1 MVTAR
6 NTWTTKK
13 TRTEMSK
20 LDPKIDFK
28 AFFVDLDEI
37 PDKMD
42 IDIKLPE
49 KKAPEAPKTVKK
61 PKNTIALF

>member
-1 MVTAR
+1 
-6 NTWTTKK
+6 
-13 TRTEMSK
+13 MSK

-42 IDIKLPE
+42 IDIKLPP
-49 KKAPEAPKTVKK
+49 KKAPELTKTALK

>member
-1 MVTAR
+1 MGTDGVKLKLGDR
-6 NTWTTKK
+6 N
-13 TRTEMSK
+13 
-20 LDPKIDFK
+20 L
-28 AFFVDLDEI
+28 DLDEI

-49 KKAPEAPKTVKK
+49 KKATEATKTALR

>member
-1 MVTAR
+1 
-6 NTWTTKK
+6 
-13 TRTEMSK
+13 MSK
-20 LDPKIDFK
+20 IDPKINFK

-42 IDIKLPE
+42 IDIKLPV
-49 KKAPEAPKTVKK
+49 KKVPEATKPVLK

>member
-1 MVTAR
+1 
-6 NTWTTKK
+6 
-13 TRTEMSK
+13 MSK

-28 AFFVDLDEI
+28 AFLIDLDEI

-42 IDIKLPE
+42 IDIKLPV
-49 KKAPEAPKTVKK
+49 KKDPEAAKTVKK

>member
-1 MVTAR
+1 
-6 NTWTTKK
+6 
-13 TRTEMSK
+13 MSK

-42 IDIKLPE
+42 IDIKLPP
-49 KKAPEAPKTVKK
+49 KKPTGEMKTALK

>member
-1 MVTAR
+1 
-6 NTWTTKK
+6 
-13 TRTEMSK
+13 MSK
-20 LDPKIDFK
+20 LDPKIYFT

-42 IDIKLPE
+42 IDIKLPV
-49 KKAPEAPKTVKK
+49 KKAQEAAKPVPK

>member
-1 MVTAR
+1 
-6 NTWTTKK
+6 
-13 TRTEMSK
+13 MSK

-37 PDKMD
+37 PDQ
-42 IDIKLPE
+42 IDISINLP
-49 KKAPEAPKTVKK
+49 KKEAPEAPKTAKK

>member
-1 MVTAR
+1 
-6 NTWTTKK
+6 
-13 TRTEMSK
+13 MSK
-20 LDPKIDFK
+20 LDHKINFK

-42 IDIKLPE
+42 IDIKLPV
-49 KKAPEAPKTVKK
+49 KKAPEAVKTALK

>member
-1 MVTAR
+1 
-6 NTWTTKK
+6 
-13 TRTEMSK
+13 MSK

-42 IDIKLPE
+42 IDIKLPA
-49 KKAPEAPKTVKK
+49 KKASEATKPVPK

>member
-1 MVTAR
+1 
-6 NTWTTKK
+6 
-13 TRTEMSK
+13 MSK

-42 IDIKLPE
+42 IDIKLPA
-49 KKAPEAPKTVKK
+49 KNVPDAAKPVPK